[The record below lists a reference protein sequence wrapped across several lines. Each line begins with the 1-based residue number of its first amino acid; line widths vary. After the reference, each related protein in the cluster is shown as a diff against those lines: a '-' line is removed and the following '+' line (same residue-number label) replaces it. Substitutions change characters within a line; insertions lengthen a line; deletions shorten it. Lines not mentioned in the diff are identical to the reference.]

1 MKLIKILPNFLTIL
15 NGLCGCLAIVF
26 VFLEGEFLKLTGY
39 EIALILVLAG
49 SFFDFFDGF
58 LAKILNAKSK
68 IGIQLDSFSDL
79 ITFSIVPSLMLFHFF
94 QFNSE
99 EIQFAPLISFLIVP
113 FSMIRLARFNTLPSK
128 TFFLGLPT
136 PANGIFFVGIPF
148 LSIDIPIYILT
159 ILIVFSCILLISNV
173 KFESFKMIKNNT
185 KKVFFLFFIA
195 SIIIAFSIIYINN
208 YSPLN
213 LVSLSV
219 LIYIFSSVAFNLYKA
234 F

>member
-1 MKLIKILPNFLTIL
+1 M
-15 NGLCGCLAIVF
+15 
-26 VFLEGEFLKLTGY
+26 EGEFLKLNGY

-49 SFFDFFDGF
+49 SFFDFLDGF

-136 PANGIFFVGIPF
+136 PANGIFFMGIPF
-148 LSIDIPIYILT
+148 LSIEIPLS
-159 ILIVFSCILLISNV
+159 ILIILIILSCILLISNV

-195 SIIIAFSIIYINN
+195 LIITAFSIIYIKN
-208 YSPLN
+208 YSLLN
-213 LVSLSV
+213 LVSVSILAYV
-219 LIYIFSSVAFNLYKA
+219 FSSFAFNLYKA
-234 F
+234 L